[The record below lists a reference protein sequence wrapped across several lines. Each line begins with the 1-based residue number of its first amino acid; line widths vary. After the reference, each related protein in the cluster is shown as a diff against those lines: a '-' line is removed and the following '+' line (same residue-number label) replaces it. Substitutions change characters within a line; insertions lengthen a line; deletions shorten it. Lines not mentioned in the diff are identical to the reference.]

1 MKNDD
6 TSLSVPPALQQLC
19 NDVLIEKYAAPGE
32 TSVREIQT
40 RVAKALADNPCQLER
55 FPIAQADGF
64 VAGGRI
70 NSAAGMDRVSTMI
83 NCFVQPVGDSMSGTN
98 PDGQPGIMDAL
109 RESADTMRR
118 GGGVGYDFSSIR
130 PLGAK
135 VKGTDS
141 RASGPVSYMRVFDRM
156 CQTVES
162 AGARRGAQM
171 GVMRVDHPDIE
182 LFIDAKKTP
191 DFASMGLAQG
201 DADALMNLV
210 RKNQGFGWTLRSAFA
225 SLSNFNISVAVT
237 DEFMQAVV
245 NDDSFDLVH
254 EAEPGTTSSAKLKL
268 CTDGKERF
276 VYRTVKARAVWDKIM
291 RNTYDGAEPGVLFID
306 RINADNNLRYC
317 EVIKATNPCGEQVLP
332 AYGCCCLGSINLTRF
347 VVAPFTDDAS
357 FDFKGMAKVIAT
369 AVEMLDRVLDTTR
382 WPLPQQA
389 SEAANK
395 RRIGLGFLG
404 LGSALAMLGIRYDSQ
419 FGVAF
424 ASHVAEV
431 LRDEAYMASVNL
443 AKKLGAFPFFD
454 AEKYLEDGTF
464 ASRLPTKIKEAI
476 RMHGIRNSHLLS
488 IAPTGTIS
496 MAFGDN
502 ASSGIEP
509 IFSLRQQRNKIMA
522 DGSRQ
527 AFELDDFAYRRFKQI
542 KGEDETTDVFVTAMQ
557 MQVEDHLKVLG
568 AVAPYID
575 SAISKTV
582 NVPVDYP
589 FEDFQKVYMDAW
601 KMGLKGITT
610 YRPNDMIGAVLI
622 SADEADKKAVTPS
635 ITQDLRQDDPDRRVV
650 LKDVHNINDVMR
662 WPDRPE
668 VNPEGIT
675 YRVKHPQ
682 GGFAV
687 VVNHYMNGRMHPLE
701 VFVAG
706 AEQPRGLAAI
716 AKSLSVDMRT
726 DDGAWL
732 AMKLDSLLNTAG
744 DDGFEMTHPAN
755 GKVVMMP
762 SLAAG
767 FASLVKH
774 RLTEIGALDSAGPS
788 TMMDAL
794 FSKREPKT
802 GPNGALGWHVDIN
815 NPFTGDDFL
824 LHTKE
829 VVLPNGQVR
838 PYSVWLSGAYPK
850 VLDGLMKVLS
860 IDMRVSD
867 PAWVATKLSKLTNF
881 GEVRGDFFAQVPGDV
896 RQQNYPSTVAYVATV
911 LLARMQ
917 ALGLIGP
924 QAQLLKAEARSVTVE
939 VSEVKAAGRQC
950 PGCKTMSLHK
960 RDGCDVCDHC
970 GFSGSCG

>member
-1 MKNDD
+1 MKTNDSD
-6 TSLSVPPALQQLC
+6 LAAPQALQQLC
-19 NDVLIEKYAAPGE
+19 NDVLLEKYAAPGE
-32 TSVREIQT
+32 NSVDEIQK
-40 RVAKALADNPCQLER
+40 RVAAALADDPIQMER
-55 FPIAQADGF
+55 FIRAQAAGF
-64 VAGGRI
+64 VPGGRV
-70 NSAAGMDRVSTMI
+70 NSAAGMERVSTMI
-83 NCFVQPVGDSMSGTN
+83 NCFVQPVGDSMSGNN

-130 PLGAK
+130 PLGAR

-141 RASGPVSYMRVFDRM
+141 KASGPVSYMRVFDRM

-182 LFIDAKKTP
+182 QFIDSKKSP
-191 DFASMGLAQG
+191 DFTHMGLEQR

-210 RKNQGFGWTLRSAFA
+210 RKNQGFGWSVRSAFA
-225 SLSNFNISVAVT
+225 TLSNFNISVAVT
-237 DEFMQAVV
+237 DDFMNAVV
-245 NDDSFDLVH
+245 SDGDFDLVH
-254 EAEPGTTSSAKLKL
+254 DAEPADASTVKVCA
-268 CTDGKERF
+268 DGKTRF
-276 VYRTVKARAVWDKIM
+276 VYRTVKARDIWGKIM

-306 RINADNNLRYC
+306 RINTDNNLRYC
-317 EVIKATNPCGEQVLP
+317 EVIKATNPCGEQTLP

-347 VVAPFTDDAS
+347 VKGAFTSFAS
-357 FDFKGMAKVIAT
+357 FDFHGVAKVVAH
-369 AVEMLDRVLDTTR
+369 AVEMLDKVLDKTR

-389 SEAANK
+389 SEASNK
-395 RRIGLGFLG
+395 RRIGLGYLG
-404 LGSALAMLGIRYDSQ
+404 LGDAMAMVGIRYDSQ
-419 FGVAF
+419 EGAEF
-424 ASHVAEV
+424 AQHVTKV
-431 LRDEAYMASVNL
+431 LRDAAYLASVNL
-443 AKKLGAFPFFD
+443 AKTLGAFPFFD
-454 AEKYLEDGTF
+454 ADKYLEEGTF
-464 ASRLPTKIKEAI
+464 ASRLPEEIKEAI
-476 RMHGIRNSHLLS
+476 RIHGIRNSHLLS

-527 AFELDDFAYRRFKQI
+527 AFELDDYAYRQFKLVNS
-542 KGEDETTDVFVTAMQ
+542 EDAMTDVFVTAMQ
-557 MQVEDHLKVLG
+557 MSVEDHLRVLG

-582 NVPVDYP
+582 NVPADYP
-589 FEDFQKVYMDAW
+589 FEDFQKVYLDAW

-610 YRPNDMIGAVLI
+610 YRPNDMIGAVLV
-622 SADEADKKAVTPS
+622 SVDEADKKAVTTSPA
-635 ITQDLRQDDPDRRVV
+635 QDLRQDDPDRRVV

-662 WPDRPE
+662 WPDRPD

-682 GGFAV
+682 GSFAV
-687 VVNHYMNGRMHPLE
+687 VVNHYKNGRMHPLE

-732 AMKLDSLLNTAG
+732 RMKLDSLLNTVG
-744 DDGFEMTHPAN
+744 DDGFEMTDPAS
-755 GKVVMMP
+755 GKLVMMP

-774 RLTEIGALDSAGPS
+774 RLTEIGALESAGPS

-815 NPFTGDDFL
+815 NPVTGDDFL

-829 VVLPNGQVR
+829 VVLPNGQLR

-881 GEVRGDFFAQVPGDV
+881 GEVRGDFLAQVPGDV
-896 RQQNYPSTVAYVATV
+896 KQQNYPSTVAYVAAV

-917 ALGLIGP
+917 ALGLIGR
-924 QAQLLKAEARSVTVE
+924 QAQLLKAETRSVTVE

-950 PGCKTMSLHK
+950 PECKTMSLHK
-960 RDGCDVCDHC
+960 RDGCEVCDHC

>member
-1 MKNDD
+1 MKTND
-6 TSLSVPPALQQLC
+6 SNLAAPQALQQLC
-19 NDVLIEKYAAPGE
+19 NDVLLEKYAAPGE
-32 TSVREIQT
+32 TSVEEIQK
-40 RVAKALADNPCQLER
+40 RVAAALADDPVQMER
-55 FPIAQADGF
+55 FLSAQAAGF
-64 VAGGRI
+64 VPGGRV
-70 NSAAGMDRVSTMI
+70 NSAAGMARVSTMI
-83 NCFVQPVGDSMSGTN
+83 NCFVQPVGDSMSGNN

-130 PLGAK
+130 PLGAR

-141 RASGPVSYMRVFDRM
+141 KASGPVSYMRVFDRM

-182 LFIDAKKTP
+182 QFIDAKKSP
-191 DFASMGLAQG
+191 DFTQMGLAQS
-201 DADALMNLV
+201 DAETLMNLV
-210 RKNQGFGWTLRSAFA
+210 RKNQGFGWSVRSAFA
-225 SLSNFNISVAVT
+225 TLSNFNISVAVT
-237 DEFMQAVV
+237 DEFMNAVV
-245 NDDSFDLVH
+245 NDGDFDLVH
-254 EAEPGTTSSAKLKL
+254 DAEPADASKVKVCA
-268 CTDGKERF
+268 DGKTRF
-276 VYRTVKARAVWDKIM
+276 VYRTVKARDIWGKIM

-306 RINADNNLRYC
+306 RINTDNNLRYC
-317 EVIKATNPCGEQVLP
+317 EVIKATNPCGEQTLP

-347 VVAPFTDDAS
+347 VNGAFTSSAS
-357 FDFKGMAKVIAT
+357 FDFDGMAKVVAK
-369 AVEMLDRVLDTTR
+369 AVEMLDKVLDKTR

-389 SEAANK
+389 SEASNK
-395 RRIGLGFLG
+395 RRIGLGYLG
-404 LGSALAMLGIRYDSQ
+404 LGDAMAMVGIRYDSQ
-419 FGVAF
+419 KGAEF
-424 ASHVAEV
+424 AQHVTEV
-431 LRDEAYMASVNL
+431 LRDAAYMASVNL
-443 AKKLGAFPFFD
+443 AKTLGAFPFFD
-454 AEKYLEDGTF
+454 ADKYLEEGTF
-464 ASRLPTKIKEAI
+464 ASRLPEKIKDAI
-476 RMHGIRNSHLLS
+476 RKYGIRNSHLLS

-527 AFELDDFAYRRFKQI
+527 AFELDDYAYRQFKLAN
-542 KGEDETTDVFVTAMQ
+542 GEEATTDVFVTAMQ
-557 MQVEDHLKVLG
+557 MSVADHLRVLG

-582 NVPVDYP
+582 NVPADYP

-610 YRPNDMIGAVLI
+610 YRPNDMIGAVLV
-622 SADEADKKAVTPS
+622 SVDEADKKAVTPS
-635 ITQDLRQDDPDRRVV
+635 PAQDLRQDDPDRRVV

-662 WPDRPE
+662 WPDRPD

-682 GGFAV
+682 GSFAV
-687 VVNHYMNGRMHPLE
+687 VVNHYKNGRMHPLE

-732 AMKLDSLLNTAG
+732 AMKLDSLLNTVG
-744 DDGFEMTHPAN
+744 DDGFEMTDPAN

-774 RLTEIGALDSAGPS
+774 RLTEIGALESAGPS

-815 NPFTGDDFL
+815 NPVTGDDFL

-881 GEVRGDFFAQVPGDV
+881 GEVRGDFLAQVPGDV
-896 RQQNYPSTVAYVATV
+896 KQQNYPSTVAYVASV

-917 ALGLIGP
+917 ALGLIGQ
-924 QAQLLKAEARSVTVE
+924 QAQLLKAETRSVTVE

-950 PGCKTMSLHK
+950 PECKTMSLHK
-960 RDGCDVCDHC
+960 RDGCEVCDHC

>member
-1 MKNDD
+1 MKTND
-6 TSLSVPPALQQLC
+6 SNLAAPQALQQLC
-19 NDVLIEKYAAPGE
+19 NDVLLEKYAAPGE
-32 TSVREIQT
+32 TSVEEIQK
-40 RVAKALADNPCQLER
+40 RVAAALADDPVQMER
-55 FPIAQADGF
+55 FLSAQAAGF
-64 VAGGRI
+64 VPGGRV
-70 NSAAGMDRVSTMI
+70 NSAAGMARVSTMI
-83 NCFVQPVGDSMSGTN
+83 NCFVQPVGDSMSGSN

-130 PLGAK
+130 PLGAR

-141 RASGPVSYMRVFDRM
+141 KASGPVSYMRVFDRM

-182 LFIDAKKTP
+182 QFIDAKKSP
-191 DFASMGLAQG
+191 DFTQMGLAQS
-201 DADALMNLV
+201 DAETLMNLV
-210 RKNQGFGWTLRSAFA
+210 RKNQGFGWSVRSAFA
-225 SLSNFNISVAVT
+225 TLSNFNISVAVT
-237 DEFMQAVV
+237 DEFMNAVV
-245 NDDSFDLVH
+245 NDGDFDLVH
-254 EAEPGTTSSAKLKL
+254 DAEPADASKVKVCA
-268 CTDGKERF
+268 DGKTRF
-276 VYRTVKARAVWDKIM
+276 VYRTVKARDIWGKIM

-306 RINADNNLRYC
+306 RINTDNNLRYC
-317 EVIKATNPCGEQVLP
+317 EVIKATNPCGEQTLP

-347 VVAPFTDDAS
+347 VNGAFTSSAS
-357 FDFKGMAKVIAT
+357 FDFDGMAKVVAK
-369 AVEMLDRVLDTTR
+369 AVEMLDKVLDKTR

-389 SEAANK
+389 SEASNK
-395 RRIGLGFLG
+395 RRIGLGYLG
-404 LGSALAMLGIRYDSQ
+404 LGDAMAMVGIRYDSQ
-419 FGVAF
+419 KGAEF
-424 ASHVAEV
+424 AQHVTEV
-431 LRDEAYMASVNL
+431 LRDAAYMASVNL
-443 AKKLGAFPFFD
+443 AKTLGAFPFFD
-454 AEKYLEDGTF
+454 ADKYLEEGTF
-464 ASRLPTKIKEAI
+464 ASRLPEKIKDAI
-476 RMHGIRNSHLLS
+476 RKYGIRNSHLLS

-527 AFELDDFAYRRFKQI
+527 AFELDDYAYRQFKLAN
-542 KGEDETTDVFVTAMQ
+542 GEEATTDVFVTAMQ
-557 MQVEDHLKVLG
+557 MSVADHLRVLG

-582 NVPVDYP
+582 NVPADYP

-610 YRPNDMIGAVLI
+610 YRPNDMIGAVLV
-622 SADEADKKAVTPS
+622 SVDEADKKAVTPS
-635 ITQDLRQDDPDRRVV
+635 PAQDLRQDDPDRRVV

-662 WPDRPE
+662 WPDRPD

-682 GGFAV
+682 GSFAV
-687 VVNHYMNGRMHPLE
+687 VVNHYKNGRMHPLE

-732 AMKLDSLLNTAG
+732 AMKLDSLLNTVG
-744 DDGFEMTHPAN
+744 DDGFEMTDPAN

-774 RLTEIGALDSAGPS
+774 RLTEIGALESAGPS

-815 NPFTGDDFL
+815 NPVTGDDFL

-881 GEVRGDFFAQVPGDV
+881 GEVRGDFLAQVPGDV
-896 RQQNYPSTVAYVATV
+896 KQQNYPSTVAYVAAV

-917 ALGLIGP
+917 ALGLIGQ
-924 QAQLLKAEARSVTVE
+924 QAQLLKAETRSVTVE

-950 PGCKTMSLHK
+950 PECKTMSLHK
-960 RDGCDVCDHC
+960 RDGCEVCDHC

>member
-1 MKNDD
+1 MKTND
-6 TSLSVPPALQQLC
+6 SNLAAPQALQQLC
-19 NDVLIEKYAAPGE
+19 NDVLLEKYAAPGE
-32 TSVREIQT
+32 TSVEEIQK
-40 RVAKALADNPCQLER
+40 RVAAALADDPVQMER
-55 FPIAQADGF
+55 FLSAQAAGF
-64 VAGGRI
+64 VPGGRV
-70 NSAAGMDRVSTMI
+70 NSAAGMARVSTMI
-83 NCFVQPVGDSMSGTN
+83 NCFVQPVGDSMSGSN

-130 PLGAK
+130 PLGAR

-141 RASGPVSYMRVFDRM
+141 KASGPVSYMRVFDRM

-182 LFIDAKKTP
+182 QFIDAKKSP
-191 DFASMGLAQG
+191 DFTQMGLAQS
-201 DADALMNLV
+201 DAETLMNLV
-210 RKNQGFGWTLRSAFA
+210 RKNQGFGWSVRSAFA
-225 SLSNFNISVAVT
+225 TLSNFNISVAVT
-237 DEFMQAVV
+237 DEFMNAVV
-245 NDDSFDLVH
+245 NDGDFDLVH
-254 EAEPGTTSSAKLKL
+254 DAEPADASKVKVCA
-268 CTDGKERF
+268 DGKTRF
-276 VYRTVKARAVWDKIM
+276 VYRTVKARDIWGKIM

-306 RINADNNLRYC
+306 RINTDNNLRYC
-317 EVIKATNPCGEQVLP
+317 EVIKATNPCGEQTLP

-347 VVAPFTDDAS
+347 VNGAFTSSAS
-357 FDFKGMAKVIAT
+357 FDFDGMAKVVAK
-369 AVEMLDRVLDTTR
+369 AVEMLDKVLDKTR

-389 SEAANK
+389 SEASNK
-395 RRIGLGFLG
+395 RRIGLGYLG
-404 LGSALAMLGIRYDSQ
+404 LGDAMAMVGIRYDSQ
-419 FGVAF
+419 KGAEF
-424 ASHVAEV
+424 AQHVTEV
-431 LRDEAYMASVNL
+431 LRDAAYMASVNL
-443 AKKLGAFPFFD
+443 AKTLGAFPFFD
-454 AEKYLEDGTF
+454 ADKYLEEGTF
-464 ASRLPTKIKEAI
+464 ASRLPEKIKDAI
-476 RMHGIRNSHLLS
+476 RKYGIRNSHLLS

-527 AFELDDFAYRRFKQI
+527 AFELDDYAYRQFKLAN
-542 KGEDETTDVFVTAMQ
+542 GEEATTDVFVTAMQ
-557 MQVEDHLKVLG
+557 MSVADHLRVLG

-582 NVPVDYP
+582 NVPADYP

-610 YRPNDMIGAVLI
+610 YRPNDMIGAVLV
-622 SADEADKKAVTPS
+622 SVDEADKKAVTPS
-635 ITQDLRQDDPDRRVV
+635 PAQDLRQDDPDRRVV

-662 WPDRPE
+662 WPDRPD

-682 GGFAV
+682 GSFAV
-687 VVNHYMNGRMHPLE
+687 VVNHYKNGRMHPLE

-732 AMKLDSLLNTAG
+732 AMKLDSLLNTVG
-744 DDGFEMTHPAN
+744 DDGFEMTDPAN

-774 RLTEIGALDSAGPS
+774 RLTEIGALESAGPS

-815 NPFTGDDFL
+815 NPVTGDDFL

-881 GEVRGDFFAQVPGDV
+881 GEVRGDFLAQVPGDV
-896 RQQNYPSTVAYVATV
+896 KQQNYPSTVAYVASV

-917 ALGLIGP
+917 ALGLIGQ
-924 QAQLLKAEARSVTVE
+924 QAQLLKAETRSVTVE

-950 PGCKTMSLHK
+950 PECKTMSLHK
-960 RDGCDVCDHC
+960 RDGCEVCDHC

>member
-1 MKNDD
+1 MKTNDSNLAAPQ
-6 TSLSVPPALQQLC
+6 TLQKLC
-19 NDVLIEKYAAPGE
+19 NDVLLEKYAAPSE
-32 TSVREIQT
+32 TSVQEIQK
-40 RVAKALADNPCQLER
+40 RVAAALADDPVQMER
-55 FPIAQADGF
+55 FLSAQASGF
-64 VAGGRI
+64 IPGGRV
-70 NSAAGMDRVSTMI
+70 NSAAGMERVSTMI
-83 NCFVQPVGDSMSGTN
+83 NCFVQPVGDSMSGNN

-109 RESADTMRR
+109 REAAETMRR

-130 PLGAK
+130 PLGAL

-141 RASGPVSYMRVFDRM
+141 KASGPVSYMRVFDRM

-182 LFIDAKKTP
+182 QFIDAKKSP
-191 DFASMGLAQG
+191 DFTQMGLVQG
-201 DADALMNLV
+201 DADTLMNLV
-210 RKNQGFGWTLRSAFA
+210 RKNQGFGWSVRSAFA
-225 SLSNFNISVAVT
+225 TLSNFNISVAVT
-237 DEFMQAVV
+237 DEFMNAVV
-245 NDDSFDLVH
+245 NDGDFDLVH
-254 EAEPGTTSSAKLKL
+254 DAEPANTSKVKVCA
-268 CTDGKERF
+268 DGKKRF
-276 VYRTVKARAVWDKIM
+276 VYQKVKARYIWEKIM

-306 RINADNNLRYC
+306 HINTDDNLRYC

-347 VVAPFTDDAS
+347 VKGAFTSSAS
-357 FDFKGMAKVIAT
+357 FDFNGMAKVVAK
-369 AVEMLDRVLDTTR
+369 AVEMLNKVLDKTR
-382 WPLPQQA
+382 WPLAQQA

-395 RRIGLGFLG
+395 RRIGLGYLG
-404 LGSALAMLGIRYDSQ
+404 LGDAMAMVGIRYDSQ
-419 FGVAF
+419 EGAEF
-424 ASHVAEV
+424 AQHVTEV
-431 LRDEAYMASVNL
+431 LRDEAYIASVNL
-443 AKKLGAFPFFD
+443 AKTLGAFPFFD
-454 AEKYLEDGTF
+454 AEKYLEEGTF
-464 ASRLPTKIKEAI
+464 ASRLPIKIKDAI
-476 RMHGIRNSHLLS
+476 RKHGIRNSHLLS

-509 IFSLRQQRNKIMA
+509 IFILRQQRNKIMA

-527 AFELDDFAYRRFKQI
+527 AFELDDFAYRQFKLAN
-542 KGEDETTDVFVTAMQ
+542 GEEATADVFVTAMQ
-557 MQVEDHLKVLG
+557 MSVADHLRVLG

-582 NVPVDYP
+582 NVPTDYP

-610 YRPNDMIGAVLI
+610 YRPNDMIGAVLV
-622 SADEADKKAVTPS
+622 SVDESDKKAVTPP
-635 ITQDLRQDDPDRRVV
+635 TVQDLRQDDPDRRVV

-662 WPDRPE
+662 WPNRPD

-682 GGFAV
+682 GSFAV
-687 VVNHYMNGRMHPLE
+687 VVNHYKNGRMHPLE

-732 AMKLDSLLNTAG
+732 SMKLESLLNTVG
-744 DDGFEMTHPAN
+744 DDGFEMTDPAN

-774 RLTEIGALDSAGPS
+774 RLTEIGALENSGPS

-815 NPFTGDDFL
+815 NPVTGDDFL

-829 VVLPNGQVR
+829 LVLPNGQVR

-881 GEVRGDFFAQVPGDV
+881 GEVRGDFLAQVPGDV
-896 RQQNYPSTVAYVATV
+896 KQQNYPSTVAYVAAV

-917 ALGLIGP
+917 ALGLIGQ
-924 QAQLLKAEARSVTVE
+924 QAQLFKAETRPSTAE
-939 VSEVKAAGRQC
+939 VLDVKATGRQC
-950 PGCKTMSLHK
+950 PACKTMSLHK
-960 RDGCDVCDHC
+960 RDGCEVCDHC

>member
-1 MKNDD
+1 MKTND
-6 TSLSVPPALQQLC
+6 SELAAPQALQQLC
-19 NDVLIEKYAAPGE
+19 NDVLLEKYAAPGE
-32 TSVREIQT
+32 TSVEEIQK
-40 RVAKALADNPCQLER
+40 RVAAALADDPVQMER
-55 FPIAQADGF
+55 FLSAQAAGF
-64 VAGGRI
+64 VPGGRV
-70 NSAAGMDRVSTMI
+70 NSAAGMARVSTMI
-83 NCFVQPVGDSMSGTN
+83 NCFVQPVGDSMSGN
-98 PDGQPGIMDAL
+98 NSDQQPGIMEAL
-109 RESADTMRR
+109 RESAETMRR

-130 PLGAK
+130 PLGAR

-141 RASGPVSYMRVFDRM
+141 KASGPVSYMRVFDRM

-182 LFIDAKKTP
+182 QFIDAKKSP
-191 DFASMGLAQG
+191 DFMQMGLAQS
-201 DADALMNLV
+201 DAETLMNLV
-210 RKNQGFGWTLRSAFA
+210 RKNQGFGWSVRSAFA
-225 SLSNFNISVAVT
+225 TLSNFNISVAVT
-237 DEFMQAVV
+237 DEFMKAVV
-245 NDDSFDLVH
+245 NDGDFDLVH
-254 EAEPGTTSSAKLKL
+254 DAEPGDASKVKVCA
-268 CTDGKERF
+268 DGKTRF
-276 VYRTVKARAVWDKIM
+276 VYRTVKARDIWGKIM

-317 EVIKATNPCGEQVLP
+317 EVIKATNPCGEQTLP

-347 VVAPFTDDAS
+347 VKGAFTSSAS
-357 FDFKGMAKVIAT
+357 FDFDEMAMVVKQ
-369 AVEMLDRVLDTTR
+369 AVEMLDKVLDKTR

-389 SEAANK
+389 NEASNK
-395 RRIGLGFLG
+395 RRIGLGYLG
-404 LGSALAMLGIRYDSQ
+404 LADAMAMVGIRYDSRK
-419 FGVAF
+419 GAVF
-424 ASHVAEV
+424 AQQVTVV
-431 LRDEAYMASVNL
+431 LRDAAYMASVNL
-443 AKKLGAFPFFD
+443 AQSLGSFPFFD
-454 AEKYLEDGTF
+454 AEKYLEEGTF
-464 ASRLPTKIKEAI
+464 ASRLPVKIQDAI
-476 RMHGIRNSHLLS
+476 RKYGIRNSHLLS

-527 AFELDDFAYRRFKQI
+527 AFELDDFAYRQFKLA
-542 KGEDETTDVFVTAMQ
+542 KGEDATTDVFVTAMQ
-557 MQVEDHLKVLG
+557 MSVADHLRVLG

-582 NVPVDYP
+582 NVPADYP

-610 YRPNDMIGAVLI
+610 YRPNDMIGAVLV
-622 SADEADKKAVTPS
+622 SVDDADKKAVTLSPA
-635 ITQDLRQDDPDRRVV
+635 QDLRQDDPDRRVV

-662 WPDRPE
+662 WPDRPD

-682 GGFAV
+682 GSFAV
-687 VVNHYMNGRMHPLE
+687 VVNHYKNGRMHPLE
-701 VFVAG
+701 VFIAG

-732 AMKLDSLLNTAG
+732 AMKLDSLLNTVG
-744 DDGFEMTHPAN
+744 DDGFEMTDPAT

-774 RLTEIGALDSAGPS
+774 RLTEIGAFESAGPS

-815 NPFTGDDFL
+815 NPVTGDDFL
-824 LHTKE
+824 LHMKE

-881 GEVRGDFFAQVPGDV
+881 GEVRGDFLAQVPGDV
-896 RQQNYPSTVAYVATV
+896 KQQNYPSTVAYVAAV

-917 ALGLIGP
+917 ALGLIGQ
-924 QAQLLKAEARSVTVE
+924 QAQLLKAKTRSVKVE
-939 VSEVKAAGRQC
+939 VSDDKAAGRQC
-950 PGCKTMSLHK
+950 PDCKTMSLHK
-960 RDGCDVCDHC
+960 RDGCEVCDHC

>member
-1 MKNDD
+1 MKTND
-6 TSLSVPPALQQLC
+6 SNLAAPQALQQLC
-19 NDVLIEKYAAPGE
+19 NDVLLEKYAAPGE
-32 TSVREIQT
+32 TSVEEIQK
-40 RVAKALADNPCQLER
+40 RVAAALADDPVQMER
-55 FPIAQADGF
+55 FLSAQAAGF
-64 VAGGRI
+64 VPGGRV
-70 NSAAGMDRVSTMI
+70 NSAAGMARVSTMI
-83 NCFVQPVGDSMSGTN
+83 NCFVQPVGDSMSGNN

-130 PLGAK
+130 PLGAR

-141 RASGPVSYMRVFDRM
+141 KASGPVSYMRVFDRM

-182 LFIDAKKTP
+182 QFIDAKKSP
-191 DFASMGLAQG
+191 DFTQMGLAQS
-201 DADALMNLV
+201 DAETLMNLV
-210 RKNQGFGWTLRSAFA
+210 RKNQGFGWSVRSAFA
-225 SLSNFNISVAVT
+225 TLSNFNISVAVT
-237 DEFMQAVV
+237 DEFMNAVV
-245 NDDSFDLVH
+245 NDGDFDLVH
-254 EAEPGTTSSAKLKL
+254 DAEPADASKVKVCA
-268 CTDGKERF
+268 DGKTRF
-276 VYRTVKARAVWDKIM
+276 VYRTVKARDIWGKIM

-306 RINADNNLRYC
+306 RINTDNNLRYC
-317 EVIKATNPCGEQVLP
+317 EVIKATNPCGEQTLP

-347 VVAPFTDDAS
+347 VNGAFTSSAS
-357 FDFKGMAKVIAT
+357 FDFDGMAKVVAK
-369 AVEMLDRVLDTTR
+369 AVEMLDKVLDKTR

-389 SEAANK
+389 SEASNK
-395 RRIGLGFLG
+395 RRIGLGYLG
-404 LGSALAMLGIRYDSQ
+404 LGDAMAMVGIRYDSQ
-419 FGVAF
+419 KGAEF
-424 ASHVAEV
+424 AQHVTEV
-431 LRDEAYMASVNL
+431 LRDAAYMASVNL
-443 AKKLGAFPFFD
+443 AKTLGEFPFFD
-454 AEKYLEDGTF
+454 ADKYLEEGTF
-464 ASRLPTKIKEAI
+464 ASRLPEKIKVAI
-476 RMHGIRNSHLLS
+476 RKYGIRNSHLLS

-527 AFELDDFAYRRFKQI
+527 AFELDDYAYRQFKLAN
-542 KGEDETTDVFVTAMQ
+542 GEEATTDVFVTAMQ
-557 MQVEDHLKVLG
+557 MSVADHLRVLG

-582 NVPVDYP
+582 NVPADYP

-610 YRPNDMIGAVLI
+610 YRPNDMIGAVLV
-622 SADEADKKAVTPS
+622 SVDEADKKAVTPS
-635 ITQDLRQDDPDRRVV
+635 PAQDLRQDDPDRRVV

-662 WPDRPE
+662 WPDRPD

-682 GGFAV
+682 GSFAV
-687 VVNHYMNGRMHPLE
+687 VVNHYKNGRMHPLE

-732 AMKLDSLLNTAG
+732 AMKLDSLLNTVG
-744 DDGFEMTHPAN
+744 DDGFEMTDPAN

-774 RLTEIGALDSAGPS
+774 RLTEIGALESAGPS

-815 NPFTGDDFL
+815 NPVTGDDFL

-881 GEVRGDFFAQVPGDV
+881 GEVRGDFLAQVPGDV
-896 RQQNYPSTVAYVATV
+896 KQQNYPSTVAYVAAV

-917 ALGLIGP
+917 ALGLIGQ
-924 QAQLLKAEARSVTVE
+924 QAQLLKAETRSVTVE

-950 PGCKTMSLHK
+950 PECKTMSLHK
-960 RDGCDVCDHC
+960 RDGCEVCDHC

>member
-1 MKNDD
+1 MKTND
-6 TSLSVPPALQQLC
+6 SNLSVPQALQQLC
-19 NDVLIEKYAAPGE
+19 YDVLLEKYAAPGE
-32 TSVREIQT
+32 SSVREIQE
-40 RVAKALADNPCQLER
+40 RVATSLADDKAQQAR
-55 FPIAQADGF
+55 FVSAQAGGF
-64 VAGGRI
+64 VPGGRI

-83 NCFVQPVGDSMSGTN
+83 NCFVQPVGDSMSGSN
-98 PDGQPGIMDAL
+98 QDGQPGIMDAL
-109 RESADTMRR
+109 RESAETMRR

-130 PLGAK
+130 PVGAR

-141 RASGPVSYMRVFDRM
+141 KASGPVSYMRVFDRM

-182 LFIDAKKTP
+182 MFIDAKKTP
-191 DFASMGLAQG
+191 DFSQMGLDKK
-201 DADALMNLV
+201 DADGLLDLV
-210 RKNQGFGWTLRSAFA
+210 RKNQGFGWSLRSAFA
-225 SLSNFNISVAVT
+225 TLSNFNISVAVT
-237 DEFMQAVV
+237 DEFMNAVV
-245 NDDSFDLVH
+245 NDSDFDLVH
-254 EAEPGTTSSAKLKL
+254 DAEPVEACPTKV
-268 CTDGKERF
+268 CTDGKARF
-276 VYRTVKARAVWDKIM
+276 VYRTVKAIEIWTKIM
-291 RNTYDGAEPGVLFID
+291 RNTYYGAEPGVLFID
-306 RINADNNLRYC
+306 RINQDNNLRYC
-317 EVIKATNPCGEQVLP
+317 EVIKATNPCGEQTLP
-332 AYGCCCLGSINLTRF
+332 PYGCCCLGSPNLTRF
-347 VVAPFTDDAS
+347 VSNPFTLMAS
-357 FDFKGMAKVIAT
+357 FDFDGLSKVVAK
-369 AVEMLDRVLDTTR
+369 AVEMLDKVLDKTH

-395 RRIGLGFLG
+395 RRIGLGHFG
-404 LGSALAMLGIRYDSQ
+404 LADAMAMLGIRYDSQ
-419 FGVAF
+419 QGADF
-424 ASHVAEV
+424 AAHVSEV
-431 LRDEAYMASVNL
+431 LRDSAYMASVNL
-443 AKKLGAFPFFD
+443 AKTLGAFPFFD
-454 AEKYLEDGTF
+454 AEKYLEEGTF
-464 ASRLPTKIKEAI
+464 ASRLPEKIKDAI
-476 RMHGIRNSHLLS
+476 RMYGIRNSHLLS

-509 IFSLRQQRNKIMA
+509 IFSLRQQRNKMMA

-527 AFELDDFAYRRFKQI
+527 IFELEDYAYRQFKLS
-542 KGEDETTDVFVTAMQ
+542 KGEDAKSDVFVTAMQ
-557 MQVEDHLKVLG
+557 MTVADHLRVLG

-582 NVPVDYP
+582 NVPADYP
-589 FEDFQKVYMDAW
+589 FEDFQQVYMDAW
-601 KMGLKGITT
+601 RMGLKGITT
-610 YRPNDMIGAVLI
+610 YRPNDMIGAVLV
-622 SADEADKKAVTPS
+622 SADDADKKAAVATE
-635 ITQDLRQDDPDRRVV
+635 QDLRQDDPDRRVV
-650 LKDVHNINDVMR
+650 LKDVQNINDVMR
-662 WPDRPE
+662 WPDRPD

-682 GGFAV
+682 GSFAV
-687 VVNHYMNGRMHPLE
+687 VVNHFRNGHLHPLE

-732 AMKLDSLLNTAG
+732 AMKLDSLLNTVG
-744 DDGFEMTHPAN
+744 DDGFEMTDPAT

-774 RLTEIGALDSAGPS
+774 RLTEIGALESTGPS

-802 GPNGALGWHVDIN
+802 GPKGALGWHVDIS
-815 NPFTGDDFL
+815 NPVTGDDFL

-838 PYSVWLSGAYPK
+838 PYSVWLSGQYPK

-881 GEVRGDFFAQVPGDV
+881 GEVRGDFLAQVPGDV
-896 RQQNYPSTVAYVATV
+896 KQQNYPSTVAYVATV

-917 ALGLIGP
+917 SLGLIG
-924 QAQLLKAEARSVTVE
+924 QRAELLKAAKPAVTVE
-939 VSEVKAAGRQC
+939 ISEVKAVGRQC
-950 PGCKTMSLHK
+950 PVCKTLSLHK

-970 GFSGSCG
+970 GHTGSCG

>member
-1 MKNDD
+1 MKTND
-6 TSLSVPPALQQLC
+6 SNLAAPQALQQLC
-19 NDVLIEKYAAPGE
+19 NDVLLEKYAAPGE
-32 TSVREIQT
+32 TSVEEIQK
-40 RVAKALADNPCQLER
+40 RVAAALADDPVQMER
-55 FPIAQADGF
+55 FLSAQAAGF
-64 VAGGRI
+64 VPGGRV
-70 NSAAGMDRVSTMI
+70 NSAAGMARVSTMI
-83 NCFVQPVGDSMSGTN
+83 NCFVQPVGDSMSGNN

-130 PLGAK
+130 PLGAR

-141 RASGPVSYMRVFDRM
+141 KASGPVSYMRVFDRM

-182 LFIDAKKTP
+182 QFIDAKKSP
-191 DFASMGLAQG
+191 DFTQMGLAQS
-201 DADALMNLV
+201 DAETLMNLV
-210 RKNQGFGWTLRSAFA
+210 RKNQGFGWSVRSAFA
-225 SLSNFNISVAVT
+225 TLSNFNISVAVT
-237 DEFMQAVV
+237 DEFMNAVV
-245 NDDSFDLVH
+245 NDGDFDLVH
-254 EAEPGTTSSAKLKL
+254 DAEPADASKVKVCA
-268 CTDGKERF
+268 DGKTRF
-276 VYRTVKARAVWDKIM
+276 VYRTVKARDIWGKIM

-306 RINADNNLRYC
+306 RINTDNNLRYC
-317 EVIKATNPCGEQVLP
+317 EVIKATNPCGEQTLP

-347 VVAPFTDDAS
+347 VNGALTSSAS
-357 FDFKGMAKVIAT
+357 FDFDGMAKVVAK
-369 AVEMLDRVLDTTR
+369 AVEMLDKVLDKTR

-389 SEAANK
+389 SEASNK
-395 RRIGLGFLG
+395 RRIGLGYLG
-404 LGSALAMLGIRYDSQ
+404 LGDAMAMVGIRYDSQ
-419 FGVAF
+419 KGAEF
-424 ASHVAEV
+424 AQHVTEV
-431 LRDEAYMASVNL
+431 LRDAAYMASVNL
-443 AKKLGAFPFFD
+443 AKTLGAFPFFD
-454 AEKYLEDGTF
+454 ADKYLEEGTF
-464 ASRLPTKIKEAI
+464 ASRLPEKIKDAI
-476 RMHGIRNSHLLS
+476 RKYGIRNSHLLS

-527 AFELDDFAYRRFKQI
+527 AFELDDYAYRQFKLAN
-542 KGEDETTDVFVTAMQ
+542 GEEATTDVFVTAMQ
-557 MQVEDHLKVLG
+557 MSVADHLRVLG

-582 NVPVDYP
+582 NVPADYP

-610 YRPNDMIGAVLI
+610 YRPNDMIGAVLV
-622 SADEADKKAVTPS
+622 SVDEADKKAVTPS
-635 ITQDLRQDDPDRRVV
+635 PAQDLRQDDPDRRVV

-662 WPDRPE
+662 WPDRPD

-682 GGFAV
+682 GSFAV
-687 VVNHYMNGRMHPLE
+687 VVNHYKNGRMHPLE

-732 AMKLDSLLNTAG
+732 AMKLDSLLNTVG
-744 DDGFEMTHPAN
+744 DDGFEMTDPAN

-774 RLTEIGALDSAGPS
+774 RLTEIGALESAGPS

-815 NPFTGDDFL
+815 NPVTGDDFL

-881 GEVRGDFFAQVPGDV
+881 GEVRGDFLAQVPGDV
-896 RQQNYPSTVAYVATV
+896 KQQNYPSTVAYVAAV

-917 ALGLIGP
+917 ALGLIGQ
-924 QAQLLKAEARSVTVE
+924 QAQLLKAETRSVTVE

-950 PGCKTMSLHK
+950 PECKTMSLHK
-960 RDGCDVCDHC
+960 RDGCEVCDHC

>member
-1 MKNDD
+1 MKTND
-6 TSLSVPPALQQLC
+6 SNLAAPQALQQLC
-19 NDVLIEKYAAPGE
+19 NDVLLEKYAAPGE
-32 TSVREIQT
+32 TSVEEIQK
-40 RVAKALADNPCQLER
+40 RVAAALADDPVQMER
-55 FPIAQADGF
+55 FLSAQAAGF
-64 VAGGRI
+64 VPGGRV
-70 NSAAGMDRVSTMI
+70 NSAAGMARVSTMI
-83 NCFVQPVGDSMSGTN
+83 NCFVQPVGDSMSGNN

-130 PLGAK
+130 PLGAR

-141 RASGPVSYMRVFDRM
+141 KASGPVSYMRVFDRM

-182 LFIDAKKTP
+182 QFIDAKKSP
-191 DFASMGLAQG
+191 DFTQMGLAQS
-201 DADALMNLV
+201 DAETLMNLV
-210 RKNQGFGWTLRSAFA
+210 RKNQGFGWSVRSAFA
-225 SLSNFNISVAVT
+225 TLSNFNISVAVT
-237 DEFMQAVV
+237 DEFMNAVV
-245 NDDSFDLVH
+245 NDGDFDLVH
-254 EAEPGTTSSAKLKL
+254 DAEPADALKVKV
-268 CTDGKERF
+268 CADGKTRF
-276 VYRTVKARAVWDKIM
+276 VYRTVKARDIWGKIM

-306 RINADNNLRYC
+306 RINTDNNLRYC
-317 EVIKATNPCGEQVLP
+317 EVIKATNPCGEQTLP

-347 VVAPFTDDAS
+347 VNGAFTSSAS
-357 FDFKGMAKVIAT
+357 FDFDGMAKVVAK
-369 AVEMLDRVLDTTR
+369 AVEMLDKVLDKTR

-389 SEAANK
+389 SEASNK
-395 RRIGLGFLG
+395 RRIGLGYLG
-404 LGSALAMLGIRYDSQ
+404 LGDAMAMVGIRYDSQ
-419 FGVAF
+419 KGAEF
-424 ASHVAEV
+424 AQHVTEV
-431 LRDEAYMASVNL
+431 LRDAAYMASVNL
-443 AKKLGAFPFFD
+443 AKTLGAFPYFD
-454 AEKYLEDGTF
+454 ADKYLEEGTF
-464 ASRLPTKIKEAI
+464 ASRLPEKIKDAI
-476 RMHGIRNSHLLS
+476 RKYGIRNSHLLS

-527 AFELDDFAYRRFKQI
+527 AFELDDYAYRQFKLAN
-542 KGEDETTDVFVTAMQ
+542 GEEATTDVFVTAMQ
-557 MQVEDHLKVLG
+557 MSVADHLRVLG

-582 NVPVDYP
+582 NVPADYP

-610 YRPNDMIGAVLI
+610 YRPNDMIGAVLV
-622 SADEADKKAVTPS
+622 SVDEADKKAVTPS
-635 ITQDLRQDDPDRRVV
+635 PAQDLRQDDPDRRVV

-662 WPDRPE
+662 WPDRPD

-682 GGFAV
+682 GSFAV
-687 VVNHYMNGRMHPLE
+687 VVNHYKNGRMHPLE

-732 AMKLDSLLNTAG
+732 AMKLDSLLNTVG
-744 DDGFEMTHPAN
+744 DDGFEMTDPAN

-774 RLTEIGALDSAGPS
+774 RLTEIGALESAGPS

-815 NPFTGDDFL
+815 NPVTGDDFL

-838 PYSVWLSGAYPK
+838 PYSVWLSGTYPK

-881 GEVRGDFFAQVPGDV
+881 GEVRGDFLAQVPGDV
-896 RQQNYPSTVAYVATV
+896 KQQNYPSTVAYVAAV

-917 ALGLIGP
+917 ALGLIGQ
-924 QAQLLKAEARSVTVE
+924 QAQLLKAETRSVTVE

-950 PGCKTMSLHK
+950 PECKTMSLHK
-960 RDGCDVCDHC
+960 RDGCEVCDHC

>member
-1 MKNDD
+1 MKTND
-6 TSLSVPPALQQLC
+6 SNLAAPQALQQLC
-19 NDVLIEKYAAPGE
+19 NDVLLEKYAAPGE
-32 TSVREIQT
+32 TSVEEIQK
-40 RVAKALADNPCQLER
+40 RVAAALADDPVQMER
-55 FPIAQADGF
+55 FLSAQAAGF
-64 VAGGRI
+64 VPGGRV
-70 NSAAGMDRVSTMI
+70 NSAAGMSRVSTMI
-83 NCFVQPVGDSMSGTN
+83 NCFVQPVGDSMSGNN

-130 PLGAK
+130 PLGAR

-141 RASGPVSYMRVFDRM
+141 KASGPVSYMRVFDRM

-182 LFIDAKKTP
+182 QFIDAKKSP
-191 DFASMGLAQG
+191 DFTQMGLEQS
-201 DADALMNLV
+201 DAETLMNLV
-210 RKNQGFGWTLRSAFA
+210 RKNQGFGWSVRSAFA
-225 SLSNFNISVAVT
+225 TLSNFNISVAVT
-237 DEFMQAVV
+237 DEFMNAVV
-245 NDDSFDLVH
+245 NDGDFDLVH
-254 EAEPGTTSSAKLKL
+254 DAEPADASKVKVCA
-268 CTDGKERF
+268 DGKTRF
-276 VYRTVKARAVWDKIM
+276 VYRTVKARDIWGKIM

-306 RINADNNLRYC
+306 RINTDNNLRYC
-317 EVIKATNPCGEQVLP
+317 EVIKATNPCGEQTLP

-347 VVAPFTDDAS
+347 VNGAFTSSAS
-357 FDFKGMAKVIAT
+357 FDFDGMAKVVAK
-369 AVEMLDRVLDTTR
+369 AVEMLDKVLDKTR

-389 SEAANK
+389 SEASNK
-395 RRIGLGFLG
+395 RRIGLGYLG
-404 LGSALAMLGIRYDSQ
+404 LGDAMAMVGIRYDSQ
-419 FGVAF
+419 KGAEF
-424 ASHVAEV
+424 AQHVTEV
-431 LRDEAYMASVNL
+431 LRDAAYMASVNL
-443 AKKLGAFPFFD
+443 AKTLGAFPFFD
-454 AEKYLEDGTF
+454 ADKYLEEGTF
-464 ASRLPTKIKEAI
+464 ASRLPEKIKDAI
-476 RMHGIRNSHLLS
+476 RKYGIRNSHLLS

-527 AFELDDFAYRRFKQI
+527 AFELDDYAYRQFKLAN
-542 KGEDETTDVFVTAMQ
+542 GEEATTDVFVTAMQ
-557 MQVEDHLKVLG
+557 MSVADHLRVLG

-582 NVPVDYP
+582 NVPADYP

-610 YRPNDMIGAVLI
+610 YRPNDMIGAVLV
-622 SADEADKKAVTPS
+622 SVDEADKKAVTPS
-635 ITQDLRQDDPDRRVV
+635 PAQDLRQDDPDRRVV

-662 WPDRPE
+662 WPDRPD

-682 GGFAV
+682 GSFAV
-687 VVNHYMNGRMHPLE
+687 VVNHYKNGRMHPLE

-732 AMKLDSLLNTAG
+732 AMKLDSLLNTVG
-744 DDGFEMTHPAN
+744 DDGFEMTDPAN

-774 RLTEIGALDSAGPS
+774 RLTEIGALESAGPS

-815 NPFTGDDFL
+815 NPVTGDDFL

-881 GEVRGDFFAQVPGDV
+881 GEVRGDFLAQVPGDV
-896 RQQNYPSTVAYVATV
+896 KQQNYPSTVAYVAAV

-917 ALGLIGP
+917 ALGLIGQ
-924 QAQLLKAEARSVTVE
+924 QAQLLKAETRSVTVE

-950 PGCKTMSLHK
+950 PECKTMSLHK
-960 RDGCDVCDHC
+960 RDGCEVCDHC